1 MEEKNL
7 HIFWMT
13 WWISME
19 FSVAFDNLKSH
30 KKVRFRALCKN
41 LCSFRVNIAASWRPA
56 TLLQRGSGSVVFLWI
71 LLFCEVFWK
80 AIWVTF
86 SQVPLSF
93 FSGLDVKSC
102 IEGKQF
108 SNYIHVDHS
117 IQLMLFA
124 WKRHQG
130 IYSAKFSFPVA

>member
-13 WWISME
+13 WWISVE
-19 FSVAFDNLKSH
+19 FSLAFDNLKSH
-30 KKVRFRALCKN
+30 KKLGFCALCRN
-41 LCSFRVNIAASWRPA
+41 LCTFRVNIAASWRPA
-56 TLLQRGSGSVVFLWI
+56 TLLQRDYGSVVFLWI
-71 LLFCEVFWK
+71 LLFCDVFWK

-108 SNYIHVDHS
+108 SNFIHVDYS
-117 IQLMLFA
+117 ITINFVHMEEEPGHLFG
-124 WKRHQG
+124 K
-130 IYSAKFSFPVA
+130 I